1 MPSILRHATVYSNQ
15 EEYDEHFKGQKNQF
29 PDRDAVYVCPMAF
42 YDKRMLFFDLDWSV
56 VNKGTETDFD
66 GIISYIFDQVKL
78 STNKVAKKRKLVSP
92 FLSRSVL
99 TM

>member
-1 MPSILRHATVYSNQ
+1 
-15 EEYDEHFKGQKNQF
+15 
-29 PDRDAVYVCPMAF
+29 MAF

-78 STNKVAKKRKLVSP
+78 STKKVAKKRKLVSP